1 MADTSAPVIKS
12 SVTGS
17 IRMTFALLI
26 AVALAVFIYL
36 WDSKIIHNDTLPHWL
51 GTIVFFPLISV
62 FLGYLTNC
70 LIQYLS
76 CKQVQWIDQLKNVA
90 MIPIPQILI
99 WAILNAFTNLRWPIE
114 GLVQEWPQEQR
125 TGLSSGFYGF
135 WIALYTQS
143 IMIGIAQ
150 LCPEL

>member
-1 MADTSAPVIKS
+1 MADTSEPMIKS
-12 SVTGS
+12 TVTGS
-17 IRMTFALLI
+17 IRMSLSLLV
-26 AVALAVFIYL
+26 AVALTIFIYL
-36 WDSKIIHNDTLPHWL
+36 WDSKIIHIDTLPDWV

-62 FLGYLTNC
+62 FLGYLINC

-114 GLVQEWPQEQR
+114 GLVQEWPAEQR
-125 TGLSSGFYGF
+125 VGISSGFYGF

-143 IMIGIAQ
+143 IMNGIAQ